1 MPAGAAPLYS
11 GNRPMIIH
19 EDDKGLGFL
28 LGDAARL
35 LRKVIDRRLQP
46 FGLTRAQWAVLAM
59 LASRDG
65 LSQSELA
72 DELEIEKSTV
82 GRLIDHVEANGLIER
97 RPMANDRRFWRVHLT
112 EQARPLIARVT
123 EVILATRTEMLSGL
137 TDEQQRRLSDGLA
150 VIKSNLSAALDSE
163 ASKPPAPL
171 SEPC

>member
-1 MPAGAAPLYS
+1 
-11 GNRPMIIH
+11 MIIH

-123 EVILATRTEMLSGL
+123 EVILATRTEMLRGL
-137 TDEQQRRLSDGLA
+137 TDEQQRWLGDGLA
-150 VIKSNLSAALDSE
+150 VVKSNLSAVLESE
-163 ASKPPAPL
+163 SSKPAPPQ